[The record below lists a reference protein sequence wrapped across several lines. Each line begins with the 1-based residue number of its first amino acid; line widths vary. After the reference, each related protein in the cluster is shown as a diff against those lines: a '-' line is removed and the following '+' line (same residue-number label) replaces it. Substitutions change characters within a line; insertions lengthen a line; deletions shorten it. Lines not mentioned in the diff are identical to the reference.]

1 MALPQ
6 SGRSPYLTPE
16 HREPLIDFQ
25 AVEQAGGDY
34 LLGERFLEPDLAEAA
49 KTDAVVSQMRAAH
62 DSYRNGFKALKEA
75 LRSQD
80 PAMTPE
86 ANLMDMKKRSD
97 SWLEDIT
104 KRATEA
110 TANANRTIDAIDN
123 DIRTKLEIEDG
134 PRSHEIRRHL
144 LGLKENDRLTVALKA
159 IDAGDKETMAAV
171 LIGPAFLTGFTD
183 EQRAMLRSR
192 QAEKMAGDL
201 IARKRIIEKA
211 KATNMRTLDELL
223 PALDAIFPRHIVEE
237 ITKRMQATTKI
248 KDDFRKL

>member
-1 MALPQ
+1 MALSQ
-6 SGRSPYLTPE
+6 NRRAPYLTPE
-16 HREPLIDFQ
+16 HREPIFDFQ
-25 AVEQAGGDY
+25 AVDQAGGDY
-34 LLGERFLEPDLAEAA
+34 LLGERYLEPDLAEVA
-49 KTDAVVSQMRAAH
+49 KTDAVVSQLKGVH

-80 PAMTPE
+80 PGMTPE

-110 TANANRTIDAIDN
+110 TANANRTIEGIESDVRA
-123 DIRTKLEIEDG
+123 KLEIEDG

-159 IDAGDKETMAAV
+159 IDAGDKETMSAV

-183 EQRAMLRSR
+183 EQRAMLRNR

-223 PALDAIFPRHIVEE
+223 PALDAIFPRHRIEE
-237 ITKRMQATTKI
+237 ITKRMQATKTV
-248 KDDFRKL
+248 KDSFFKL